1 MKPKTPKCHQ
11 CGSEMVHRIA
21 PAHRVK
27 MRYEGSPQDVLVE
40 NMPEWHCAACG
51 LSVTDG
57 ESDEALQNALRV
69 HVGLLNPQQIKAGLR
84 ELRISQDKFAE
95 RLGCAAESV
104 SRWLN
109 GAVLQS
115 RAYDRLMRIYFHFP
129 EVRGLLENFTTDSHF
144 GSTVVHALANES
156 HGGHSSRP
164 HRSLSSLEIQMEV
177 IAAWKTALASHLTTA
192 LFSQTGPEPV
202 GLASDS
208 RVSFTAFGAIN
219 RDWMARTQFHGGRGD
234 RGSKGSASRIP
245 ESAWVGVGGEAA

>member
-51 LSVTDG
+51 ASVTDG
-57 ESDEALQNALRV
+57 QSDDALQNALRV
-69 HVGLLNPQQIKAGLR
+69 HIGLLSPQQIKAGLR

-129 EVRGLLENFTTDSHF
+129 EVRGLLENFTPDSHF
-144 GSTVVHALANES
+144 GETVVHALKNDS
-156 HGGHSSRP
+156 SGGQSRRP

-177 IAAWKTALASHLTTA
+177 ITAWETALASQFATD
-192 LFSQTGPEPV
+192 LFNQTGPTTV
-202 GLASDS
+202 GAASDS
-208 RVSFTAFGAIN
+208 SVSFTAFGAIDG
-219 RDWMARTQFHGGRGD
+219 DWMARTQFRGGRGD

-245 ESAWVGVGGEAA
+245 QSAWVGVGGEAA

>member
-21 PAHRVK
+21 PSHRVK

-84 ELRISQDKFAE
+84 E

-129 EVRGLLENFTTDSHF
+129 EVRGLLENFTPDSHF

-156 HGGHSSRP
+156 HGGLSSRP
-164 HRSLSSLEIQMEV
+164 RRSLSSLEIQMEV
-177 IAAWKTALASHLTTA
+177 IAAWETALASHPTTA
-192 LFSQTGPEPV
+192 LFSQTGPETV

-219 RDWMARTQFHGGRGD
+219 RDWISRTQFHGGRGD